1 MLNGAVCIAGVLV
14 ELCRARAQR
23 HTAEAMRST
32 LLMLDCCLLLA
43 EWITIK
49 LVVFF
54 GVMMGD

>member
-1 MLNGAVCIAGVLV
+1 MCIAGVLA

-23 HTAEAMRST
+23 RVAEAVRST
-32 LLMLDCCLLLA
+32 LLMLDCCLLLLLA
-43 EWITIK
+43 EWMVIK